1 MGNVGWTWT
10 GLMNWRQ
17 MLIDSHARARA
28 FRRLVMTDKQGHT
41 HAHTHTHVAPGRLP
55 KRDPRARAPIIF
67 TSGSRGQ
74 GLVWP
79 KYVWPLG

>member
-1 MGNVGWTWT
+1 MMEDVILMGNVGWTWT

-41 HAHTHTHVAPGRLP
+41 HTHTHTYTWRQADCQNVIHVRVRP
-55 KRDPRARAPIIF
+55 
-67 TSGSRGQ
+67 
-74 GLVWP
+74 
-79 KYVWPLG
+79 